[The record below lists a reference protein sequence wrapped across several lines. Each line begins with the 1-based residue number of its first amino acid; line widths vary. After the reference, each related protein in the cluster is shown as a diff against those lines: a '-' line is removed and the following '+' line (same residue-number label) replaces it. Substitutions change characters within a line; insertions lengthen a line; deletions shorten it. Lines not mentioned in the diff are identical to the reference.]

1 IPKTGR
7 ASRPEDFRPISVLS
21 VIVRQLNA
29 ILASRL
35 TSSVD
40 WDPRQRG
47 FLPTDGCADNAT
59 IVDLILRDHHR
70 RFASCYIGTL
80 DVSKAFDSV
89 SHAAVIDTLAAYGAP
104 RGLVDYV
111 QSTYEGGGTSL
122 NGRGWRSEEF
132 VPARGVKQG
141 DPLSPLMFNLVFD
154 RLLRS
159 LPSEIG
165 VSVGNARTNA
175 AAFADDLMLFAS
187 TPKGLQTLL
196 DTTVDFLSSVGLT
209 LNANKCFTISV
220 KGQPKQKC
228 TVIESRSFCIGL
240 RKCPALK
247 RSEEW
252 KYQFHC
258 GWEGPV

>member
-1 IPKTGR
+1 M
-7 ASRPEDFRPISVLS
+7 
-21 VIVRQLNA
+21 
-29 ILASRL
+29 
-35 TSSVD
+35 
-40 WDPRQRG
+40 
-47 FLPTDGCADNAT
+47 
-59 IVDLILRDHHR
+59 
-70 RFASCYIGTL
+70 
-80 DVSKAFDSV
+80 
-89 SHAAVIDTLAAYGAP
+89 
-104 RGLVDYV
+104 
-111 QSTYEGGGTSL
+111 YEGGGTSL
-122 NGRGWRSEEF
+122 NGRGWSSQEF

-220 KGQPKQKC
+220 KGQLKQKC
-228 TVIESRSFCIGL
+228 TVIESQSFCIGL

-252 KYQFHC
+252 KYLGINFTAD
-258 GWEGPV
+258 GRARYNPADDLGPKLDIISRSPLKPQQKLFALRTVLIPQLYHKLTLGSVAIGVLRKCD